1 MDGGWRNVLEA
12 RGIEQVADGLA
23 FVGAERSGRD
33 GGGDEQR
40 RGERLRPW
48 SEKGVLAILRGPGH
62 IEKVAG
68 GGDADGW
75 GEYGDGVH

>member
-12 RGIEQVADGLA
+12 GGMEQVADGLA

-33 GGGDEQR
+33 GGGDQQR
-40 RGERLRPW
+40 LEERLRHW
-48 SEKGVLAILRGPGH
+48 SEYRVLAIVGGPGY